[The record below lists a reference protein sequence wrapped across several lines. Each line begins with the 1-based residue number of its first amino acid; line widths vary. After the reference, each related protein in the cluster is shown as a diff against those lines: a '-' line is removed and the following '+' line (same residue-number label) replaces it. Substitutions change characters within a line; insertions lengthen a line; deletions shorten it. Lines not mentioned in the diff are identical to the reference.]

1 MKGLVA
7 SAAERLDRTVIA
19 QELLPGGYTPQRLV
33 RLRLAGGGSAVLK
46 AAPPAAH
53 GDLMIGMEVD

>member
-1 MKGLVA
+1 MHDIKGFVA

-33 RLRLAGGGSAVLK
+33 RLRLAEGVTLCSGHHL
-46 AAPPAAH
+46 PPTAT
-53 GDLMIGMEVD
+53 